1 MHRQITKKIIESIST
16 PDSRELLLRDTQLK
30 GFGIRIS
37 PSGTKTFFAEGF
49 YKPKG
54 VGKRLSLGRYPVVSI
69 DEARMKAREVLYQLY
84 SGVDPR
90 IADKQAT
97 KDVHTVTLHQL
108 LDRYCSSRSLKSEAD
123 YRQVT
128 RRVFGD
134 WLDRPIRGI
143 TREDIEKR
151 YRTLAIRKGN
161 QAQTNKAMRYLNTM
175 LNFALVEEINGTSLL
190 SQNPVKVL
198 SDKRYD
204 RSVKP
209 KKTFIENSQIP
220 LWVDAVNRLCTPLAR
235 DLLLLQVQT
244 GLRDSESKGLLWKD
258 VDFDNRL
265 VTVRNTKNG
274 SDLTIPM
281 SEQIHSLL
289 LERKQCA
296 LSDTYMFPNKTNTG
310 RVTSI
315 RKQMDKVRS
324 ETGIVFT
331 HHCLRRTF
339 ASLLK
344 KELGVDIST
353 ISVLLNH
360 TPQGVTQKHYLTST
374 PKDFRKEYQG
384 LSNIVLRKR

>member
-1 MHRQITKKIIESIST
+1 M
-16 PDSRELLLRDTQLK
+16 
-30 GFGIRIS
+30 
-37 PSGTKTFFAEGF
+37 
-49 YKPKG
+49 
-54 VGKRLSLGRYPVVSI
+54 
-69 DEARMKAREVLYQLY
+69 
-84 SGVDPR
+84 
-90 IADKQAT
+90 
-97 KDVHTVTLHQL
+97 TLHQL
-108 LDRYCSSRSLKSEAD
+108 LDRYCSSRYLKSEAD